1 VHLRFLRQNHNVIST
16 LFSLIARLEEEGVR
30 RSGESAGEIIVLKN
44 EIESKNQQMSVLV
57 AEKAECLVRQ
67 QQLENERL
75 SLEAQRD
82 DLKLHIEGAYLNLFA
97 SLEIVKSFG
106 FSLVSNNFPCF

>member
-1 VHLRFLRQNHNVIST
+1 M
-16 LFSLIARLEEEGVR
+16 R
-30 RSGESAGEIIVLKN
+30 RSGESAGEIIMLKN

-57 AEKAECLVRQ
+57 AEKSECLVRQ

-82 DLKLHIEGAYLNLFA
+82 DLKLHIEGM
-97 SLEIVKSFG
+97 
-106 FSLVSNNFPCF
+106 

>member
-1 VHLRFLRQNHNVIST
+1 MAL
-16 LFSLIARLEEEGVR
+16 LFSILVIANHSTDNFQFLRLEEEGVR
-30 RSGESAGEIIVLKN
+30 RSGESAGEIIMLKN
-44 EIESKNQQMSVLV
+44 EIESKTQQMAVLA

-82 DLKLHIEGAYLNLFA
+82 DLKLHIEGANLPI
-97 SLEIVKSFG
+97 SW
-106 FSLVSNNFPCF
+106 SNS